1 MEATG
6 RLTARLTAA
15 LQRDASGLLAPL
27 TTPLPYTLTPRR
39 LPSLE
44 PVPLDPPPSGAPRR
58 AVVTALLIP
67 PAATGSCAPNGGG
80 DSVDPHALECQ
91 VLLIERAAHGTHGG
105 QVALP
110 GGEVEGSETPME
122 TAIRELREELGIDAR
137 DPEHHIQFV
146 GGLDPA
152 FVPASGFMVEVLV
165 AITPTSPLLKPDER
179 EVAATL
185 GAALGLFDP
194 RQPLPEIDAVE
205 RGVPLRY
212 GYIPVP
218 GERRVWGLT
227 ARLLCELAARCT
239 EI

>member
-1 MEATG
+1 
-6 RLTARLTAA
+6 
-15 LQRDASGLLAPL
+15 
-27 TTPLPYTLTPRR
+27 
-39 LPSLE
+39 
-44 PVPLDPPPSGAPRR
+44 
-58 AVVTALLIP
+58 
-67 PAATGSCAPNGGG
+67 
-80 DSVDPHALECQ
+80 
-91 VLLIERAAHGTHGG
+91 
-105 QVALP
+105 
-110 GGEVEGSETPME
+110 
-122 TAIRELREELGIDAR
+122 LREELGIDAR